1 MPNQLDHINKARHNE
16 AFAASIKETQFLD
29 WLVNGVFYSAMHY
42 TEAYL
47 AINNNHPNSHP
58 VRNEFIQEDPNLG
71 WNFYRNMYR
80 PLRDDSYEA
89 RYNMRIFT
97 LDEINRHIIPLLESV
112 KQHLSQ
118 YIRQINI

>member
-1 MPNQLDHINKARHNE
+1 MANQLDHINKARHNE
-16 AFAASIKETQFLD
+16 AFATSINGTKYLD
-29 WLVNGVFYSAMHY
+29 WVVNGIFYSALHY

-47 AINNNHPNSHP
+47 AIYDIHPDSHP
-58 VRNEFIQEDPNLG
+58 VRNEFIREDRNLG

-97 LDEINRHIIPLLESV
+97 SEEVNRDIISVLENL
-112 KQHLSQ
+112 KQYLSQ
-118 YIRQINI
+118 YIREINI